1 MRIVIVGGGIIGL
14 SCAYYLQKSGNN
26 VVVIDSTDM
35 TDGASYGNAGH
46 IVPSHFVPLA
56 SPGIIA
62 QGMRWM
68 LNSSSPFYI
77 KPRLDMDLFRWGF
90 TFWKNSNEK
99 TMQQNIPPLHQLLML
114 SRKLCE
120 EMKNE
125 LGNTFFMK
133 EKGILIV
140 YKTAESEKHEKA
152 LALQAATMGM
162 QSQVLSAQQV
172 QDLESSTTID
182 VRGGI
187 LYNDDAHVHPGLF
200 TDSLKNYLVQ
210 KGVKIISESAVTGFE
225 KSGNKI
231 NALIT
236 DKETIK
242 ADEFIL
248 ANGAWLPSLT
258 KKLGINILMQAGK
271 GYSITYQNFNPQLQ
285 YPAILVDHRVVTTPI
300 GNDLRLAGT
309 MEINTPGSAMMPKRV
324 KAIIESVKKYYPDL
338 DFPLTEKQKVWS
350 GLRPLSPDGLPY
362 IGRHSK
368 YSNLI
373 IAGGHAMLGLSL
385 ATGTGKLVQEIIE
398 HKQSSIAIDAFDVER
413 FSWL

>member
-1 MRIVIVGGGIIGL
+1 MKVAIIGGGIIGL
-14 SCAYYLQKSGNN
+14 SCAYYLNKEGHDII
-26 VVVIDSTDM
+26 VIDNTDM

-56 SPGIIA
+56 SPGIVA

-77 KPRLDMDLFRWGF
+77 KPRLDMDLIRWGLA
-90 TFWKNSNEK
+90 FWRSSNEK
-99 TMQQNIPPLHQLLML
+99 TMQANIPPLQKLLSL
-114 SRKLCE
+114 SRELFDD
-120 EMKNE
+120 MKIT
-125 LGNTFFMK
+125 LGNSFFMK

-140 YKTAESEKHEKA
+140 YKTAESEKHEQV
-152 LALQAATMGM
+152 LAKQAEQMGL

-172 QDLESSTTID
+172 QDLESSTTIE

-187 LYNDDAHVHPGLF
+187 LYKADAHVHPGLF
-200 TDSLKNYLVQ
+200 TNALKDHLVN

-225 KSGNKI
+225 KSGNQI
-231 NALIT
+231 NAIISNKEKIT
-236 DKETIK
+236 

-248 ANGAWLPSLT
+248 ANGAWLPSLA

-271 GYSITYQNFNPQLQ
+271 GYSITYENYQPQLK

-309 MEINTPGSAMMPKRV
+309 MEINSPGSPIMPKRV
-324 KAIIESVKKYYPDL
+324 KAIVESVKKYYPELELLSPDKNQ
-338 DFPLTEKQKVWS
+338 TWS

-368 YSNLI
+368 YTNLT

-385 ATGTGKLVQEIIE
+385 ATGTGKLVKEIIE
-398 HKQSSIAIDAFDVER
+398 GKKSGIPIQAFNVER
-413 FSWL
+413 FG